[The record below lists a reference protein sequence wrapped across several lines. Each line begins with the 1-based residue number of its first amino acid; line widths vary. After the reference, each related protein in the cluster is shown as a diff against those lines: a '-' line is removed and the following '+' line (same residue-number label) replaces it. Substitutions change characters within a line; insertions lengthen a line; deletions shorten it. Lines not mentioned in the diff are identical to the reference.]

1 MGLEQNSA
9 FLSYNSD
16 INSFASAKLVDSI
29 FPEGILHIFVLDK
42 HSYFLFLSFW
52 LGVGREQII
61 FNFNFFF
68 FFFTNT
74 LKNHAALSVL
84 DAILGHKSAHSSASG
99 PVTAEPFISPLLF
112 TVYDSYVIFK
122 IKKHTVFSPV

>member
-1 MGLEQNSA
+1 MGLEQSSA

-16 INSFASAKLVDSI
+16 INSFASEKLVDSI

-52 LGVGREQII
+52 LGAGREQII
-61 FNFNFFF
+61 FYFNFF

-74 LKNHAALSVL
+74 LKNHAALPVL
-84 DAILGHKSAHSSASG
+84 DAILGHKSAHFLASG
-99 PVTAEPFISPLLF
+99 PVTAEPFISSLLF
-112 TVYDSYVIFK
+112 TMYDSYVIFK